1 MARSDSTT
9 LTLPPFSGVPR
20 LIMLAYIAVFL
31 TLAILPHVAPVA
43 FVEGIYD
50 HLALWPFRVAMGQI
64 WQLVTYA
71 FMPVGILASVF
82 AMLTVWTCGFILEGA
97 FGARWLAEL
106 YFFSAAGGALL
117 GGLISFT
124 GVLGI
129 SPDLMALGPFAP
141 IYGLLIVIAVRFGD
155 LEFFLLPTVR
165 VKAKY
170 MVAIFLLV
178 DIASL
183 LTSSARLDLVV
194 DLSGAVCGY
203 LFLRF
208 APRRGLAYGVTERWF
223 ALRNQYYKN
232 KRRRAAK
239 KFEVYMRKQNRDVR
253 FDSNGRYIEPDDRD
267 PNDKRWMN

>member
-183 LTSSARLDLVV
+183 LTSSGSGGRSFGCGVRLSV
-194 DLSGAVCGY
+194 SAV
-203 LFLRF
+203 
-208 APRRGLAYGVTERWF
+208 
-223 ALRNQYYKN
+223 
-232 KRRRAAK
+232 RAAARSRLRSDRALVRLAQSVLQEQTAARGE
-239 KFEVYMRKQNRDVR
+239 EV
-253 FDSNGRYIEPDDRD
+253 
-267 PNDKRWMN
+267 